1 MTPSCDNTMTGD
13 SLVAFVAA
21 ADGATALLAAVG
33 VAGLH
38 VLFCRTVHV
47 VALSVPRLAVV
58 NDALLVNIL
67 LL

>member
-1 MTPSCDNTMTGD
+1 MTGD

-38 VLFCRTVHV
+38 VLLRRTVHV
-47 VALSVPRLAVV
+47 VALGVPRLAVV
-58 NDALLVNIL
+58 NDALVVNIFL
-67 LL
+67 L